1 MVGFGYDSHRLAE
14 GESLILGGV
23 KIESKIGTIAH
34 SDGDAVLHALCDALL
49 GAAGLSDIGEH
60 FPDTDPKYK
69 NADSSLFIT
78 EAVRMIKEKS
88 LRIINTDIS
97 IILERPKLK
106 DYKQAIREG
115 IAELCEI
122 PSERV
127 NIKAKTNEK
136 MGFVGRLEG
145 VAVYCVCEI
154 QALDNKQ

>member
-14 GESLILGGV
+14 GESLILG
-23 KIESKIGTIAH
+23 
-34 SDGDAVLHALCDALL
+34 
-49 GAAGLSDIGEH
+49 
-60 FPDTDPKYK
+60 
-69 NADSSLFIT
+69 
-78 EAVRMIKEKS
+78 
-88 LRIINTDIS
+88 S